1 MVAAGD
7 VVLVAFPFHE
17 HETVSF
23 KRRPVL
29 VLASHGTGV
38 DSALWVMMITSNA
51 RRFAHP
57 SDTDIPLRDWR
68 GVPLAAES
76 VLRTTRVWTAEQRDV
91 VRRVGAVAPEIL
103 ERAREAV
110 RAALG

>member
-7 VVLVAFPFHE
+7 VALMAFPFHE
-17 HETVSF
+17 HEAVAF

-29 VLASHGTGV
+29 ILATHGVGIDGAV
-38 DSALWVMMITSNA
+38 WVMMITSNA

-57 SDTDIPLRDWR
+57 SATDIPLRDWR
-68 GVPLAAES
+68 AVPLAAES

-91 VRRVGAVAPEIL
+91 IRRLGGVAPGIL
-103 ERAREAV
+103 EQAREAV
-110 RAALG
+110 RAAPA